1 MRDQCIYKLI
11 GVQLIKK
18 GWDSSQ
24 LAKATGIRYSS
35 LRRKLRGEAKFT
47 IPEAV
52 EIKSALECDMPIE
65 TLFNSEAA
73 L

>member
-1 MRDQCIYKLI
+1 MRDRCIYKLI
-11 GVQLIKK
+11 DVQLIKK

-24 LAKATGIRYSS
+24 LAKETGIRYSS

-52 EIKSALECDMPIE
+52 KIKAVLECDTPIE
-65 TLFNSEAA
+65 ALFDPEGW